1 MALTEPIDLL
11 SDFPG
16 WATDFSLL
24 WRQEQSRQ
32 ANGRTRVKDF
42 GTPLWQASF
51 SSRLLSP
58 NELDHWRARLDVLE
72 NGLMTFTGYS
82 LSRCFPIAYPKGS
95 WPTGEA
101 FDGVSSEIHTLGANN
116 KSLRVTGLPQGFRFS
131 IGDMIQITTAT
142 GRKYLFRVDETAMA
156 DSFGLTTTFEVRP
169 HFPVGVSIGD
179 TVSVKRPGV
188 PMVLMPGSISSS
200 ADPRNGRGS
209 ISFDAIEAR

>member
-42 GTPLWQASF
+42 GSPIWRASY
-51 SSRLLSP
+51 SSRTLSP

-72 NGLMTFTGYS
+72 NGLLTFTAYS
-82 LSRCFPIAYPKGS
+82 LSRCFPIAYPNGS

-101 FDGVSSEIHTLGANN
+101 FDGVSAAIHTLGANN
-116 KSLRVTGLPQGFRFS
+116 KSLRVTGLPQGYRFS
-131 IGDMIQITTAT
+131 IGDMMQVTTAT
-142 GRKYLFRVDETAMA
+142 GRKYLFRADETAMA

-169 HFPVGVSIGD
+169 HFPVGMSIGD

-200 ADPRNGRGS
+200 ADPRSGRGS

>member
-42 GTPLWQASF
+42 GSPLWQASY
-51 SSRLLSP
+51 SSRTLSP

-72 NGLMTFTGYS
+72 NGLLTFSGYS
-82 LSRCFPIAYPKGS
+82 LSRCFPIAYPNGS
-95 WPTGEA
+95 WPTGED
-101 FDGVSSEIHTLGANN
+101 FDGVSAVIHTLGANN
-116 KSLRVTGLPQGFRFS
+116 KSLRVTSLPQGYRFS
-131 IGDMIQITTAT
+131 IGDMLQVTTAT
-142 GRKYLFRVDETAMA
+142 GRKYLFRADETAMA